1 MKEHNEFILRSQSMY
16 DKLLKGEIGGED
28 IKLHFVEEESNL
40 LKQKGERRNYLPT
53 EPSSVHVV

>member
-28 IKLHFVEEESNL
+28 IKLHFVKKNQIIL
-40 LKQKGERRNYLPT
+40 QKGERRNYLPT